1 MGKLVALFVL
11 AVPVIA
17 AAYGIKW
24 MRDMVFGIPDRPF
37 PSLTL
42 QFLAGL
48 LFSAGGIAFIAGF
61 ILHRDRKR
69 QKVQK
74 RFSKPSK

>member
-1 MGKLVALFVL
+1 MGRLVALFVL

-24 MRDMVFGIPDRPF
+24 MRDMVFGIPDSPF
-37 PSLTL
+37 SSLTL

>member
-1 MGKLVALFVL
+1 MGRLVALFVL

-37 PSLTL
+37 SSLTL
-42 QFLAGL
+42 QFLAGFL
-48 LFSAGGIAFIAGF
+48 LSAGGIAFTAGF
-61 ILHRDRKR
+61 ILHRDRKH

>member
-1 MGKLVALFVL
+1 MGRLVALFVL